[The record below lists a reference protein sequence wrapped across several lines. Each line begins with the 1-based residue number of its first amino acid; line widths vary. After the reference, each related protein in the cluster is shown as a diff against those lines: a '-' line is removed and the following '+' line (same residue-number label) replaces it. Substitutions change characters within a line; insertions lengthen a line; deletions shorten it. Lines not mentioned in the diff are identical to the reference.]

1 MDIYGFDAPHLPIA
15 LLTAI
20 ATSEPRLWMYG
31 SDVTHGILRF
41 LHLIGAAG
49 FVGTVIPLNLAQLG
63 WLKLGEARPLRLV
76 LEVSFWLAVVT
87 GVALFVMD
95 PIATGLHTMFLP
107 KLVLVVLGY
116 LAAKWPRGAGARPFR
131 RPVFAASSLA
141 VWLLVMG
148 CSTWNRIEHPRVPAS
163 VLNLEEGR
171 EG

>member
-1 MDIYGFDAPHLPIA
+1 MGLILGSKIMRVSCIFICDVSSQHRDPYRTRTMDIYGFNAPHLPIS

-49 FVGTVIPLNLAQLG
+49 FVGTVIPLNLGQLG

-87 GVALFVMD
+87 GVVLFVMD

-107 KLVLVVLGY
+107 KLVLVVLGG
-116 LAAKWPRGAGARPFR
+116 LRGLVPSGGAG
-131 RPVFAASSLA
+131 
-141 VWLLVMG
+141 
-148 CSTWNRIEHPRVPAS
+148 
-163 VLNLEEGR
+163 
-171 EG
+171 